1 MDYVI
6 YTVGNAQFLG
16 AIFNGVAAI
25 TTSNSFTTLIS
36 IGMLFGVLYCCWEC
50 VMNGT
55 RAFNLQHMLVAIA
68 VYLCMFGPT
77 RTVIIQDVYN
87 NNTGDVVVDNIPLGV
102 AASGSIVS
110 RIGYNI
116 CVLIETAYHPAETVA
131 TVYQGGFAEPLRIL
145 NQFRTFDFGPE
156 VMKAINEKL
165 GKYTPYNSSKA
176 VLSDYRQA
184 VSNYVRDCT
193 YPEIQ
198 MGHKSIDEIKTA
210 KADAS
215 PLKSNSTAL
224 HTYLPI
230 ARTSGNSDSQTFS
243 CSAGYDVL
251 TSVFND
257 VFSDTSVT
265 NAMAKGIGGSL
276 LKNAG
281 SLDNIDQSLK
291 SLGLVGTSA
300 QQMTKNRIVN
310 SVLDAAASGHYK
322 TMQDS
327 ATAIA
332 TMSAIDQRNI
342 QWASEGT
349 MFTQSMHALMTFIEG
364 FVYAIMPIMAF
375 VFVMGAMGMR
385 IVGKYF
391 QIILWIQL
399 WYPIMAIVNLYVMS
413 STKNALQ
420 PYATSNSYY
429 FLDKVFSEVETH
441 IGVAG
446 LMLGAT
452 PMLALLI
459 ITGSSMAFTAIAG
472 RMGGQDHFNEKN
484 IQPDALNVAP
494 LSQIQSTAY
503 TNLGQGTRISGA
515 EGHIPTIATGE
526 ISQKTLSSAEERMR
540 TRTDAATE
548 AFQNSVGKGVSIGT
562 AGQIQREIG
571 ATVQG
576 SDVYKTAQ
584 KTDLAKEFA
593 SKYATNDSIN
603 HDMSGNFANL
613 LSGRLTLKGIGG
625 GPAWEWRDST
635 GQLHSESTEKSHL
648 GKQMAQFSKEHSAA
662 LSTAV
667 NEGQKRAFSKTYEGK
682 SMSSLSRNLGQ
693 AFSDSASA
701 GEKYSE
707 VASQAKH
714 VGMNTNTALD
724 QHTTQIWNKAN
735 TAEVSPLLHNLFRNR
750 IPNDEKLAQFVN
762 HKGGF
767 YNEWKGNR
775 ADADEGKLMA
785 AVEYM
790 WTQGSDEDRLF
801 AMKLY
806 NAAEGKAISQDMSA
820 SKYENLPDVNTGNLR
835 SRAAG
840 VTTEAGQLK
849 DPTQEAEDG
858 LKNTKNAVDSGTQTV
873 QTLSGKTA
881 TGLYN
886 ETTPQVKGEYDANAN
901 ALEEEKV
908 LATEKSLWEST
919 AGSRLSGTQLVG
931 AKVNQAV
938 KDPNEAQKVFDA
950 AKLTNAQQRVA
961 HARANNRQPEQADLD
976 AIRTETAQIYDA
988 HFGKV
993 NPEDKQKVADR
1004 AERVKKSSDAIIANI
1019 LHGSVE
1025 NSATY
1030 ARITAFNESMLGEKL
1045 GEFQK
1050 SELRGSTYTPN
1061 SLQAIG
1067 KKAVSQDHLDAINRA
1082 RDSVLNDE
1090 ARVLGVGPKSLGESE
1105 QAKQIPK

>member
-1 MDYVI
+1 MEYVI

-50 VMNGT
+50 IMNGT
-55 RAFNLQHMLVAIA
+55 RAFNLQHMLVAICM
-68 VYLCMFGPT
+68 YLCMFGPT

-116 CVLIETAYHPAETVA
+116 CVLIETAYHPAEAVA

-165 GKYTPYNSSKA
+165 GKFTPYNGSKA

-184 VSNYVRDCT
+184 VSNYIRDCT

-243 CSAGYDVL
+243 CSAGYDTLV
-251 TSVFND
+251 SVFNE
-257 VFSDTSVT
+257 VFSDASVT

-276 LKNAG
+276 LKTAG
-281 SLDNIDQSLK
+281 TFDNLDQSL
-291 SLGLVGTSA
+291 SALGLTGINA
-300 QQMTKNRIVN
+300 QQITKNRIVN

-349 MFTQSMHALMTFIEG
+349 MFTKSMHALMTFIEG

-420 PYATSNSYY
+420 PYATSSSFY

-484 IQPDALNVAP
+484 IQPDAINVGALNAVAP
-494 LSQIQSTAY
+494 YANTNVGQGARLTGTESFTPVLDISAAQSAATSMSKAQAMEASNTASRNLLSAQSDAASQMLQASTFRNTAAQLQSTDAQTYQAVASLTRKMGWGSGKDGSVTQEDVGRTATWLSGGLTVPFTSIGAGTKGELTNSLGVKMSYNAKEDISKDEAAAFSKMDSASLQKSVSAGFGKTVTTTDSKTLSAINSTTLGKNISESVKASETYAKTQSASNSIGADRKIQADTFANAIKPYLENGGNNFVRSAYQDAINDQSIPPERRQALARSAEIHTKFHGGDAVMGMAIAYTDFAMKKENNRMGDAQTMLHAAGISSFVGQNDYKFTPKSLEKVGSVEGVGYHGPEDVRGDVEKKIAGTSAEVKGVTGETEKLHGTTGGNPNTHFDNTKEEVKGIDAGNQSEIKEKTFQSIEDQIQNSIFRNASAAKGGFVGSKEFDQIAEKNLAGLNEEQIRYLKATRLLAVADALD
-503 TNLGQGTRISGA
+503 LGQENAPQSVRDAHKPELA
-515 EGHIPTIATGE
+515 EIALYNSVEQQYMNRYGNKFDEKIHRAEINKSFAGMKATLDSADIRKPASLTE
-526 ISQKTLSSAEERMR
+526 ISQ
-540 TRTDAATE
+540 
-548 AFQNSVGKGVSIGT
+548 F
-562 AGQIQREIG
+562 
-571 ATVQG
+571 
-576 SDVYKTAQ
+576 
-584 KTDLAKEFA
+584 
-593 SKYATNDSIN
+593 
-603 HDMSGNFANL
+603 
-613 LSGRLTLKGIGG
+613 
-625 GPAWEWRDST
+625 
-635 GQLHSESTEKSHL
+635 
-648 GKQMAQFSKEHSAA
+648 
-662 LSTAV
+662 
-667 NEGQKRAFSKTYEGK
+667 
-682 SMSSLSRNLGQ
+682 
-693 AFSDSASA
+693 
-701 GEKYSE
+701 
-707 VASQAKH
+707 
-714 VGMNTNTALD
+714 
-724 QHTTQIWNKAN
+724 
-735 TAEVSPLLHNLFRNR
+735 NR
-750 IPNDEKLAQFVN
+750 
-762 HKGGF
+762 
-767 YNEWKGNR
+767 
-775 ADADEGKLMA
+775 
-785 AVEYM
+785 
-790 WTQGSDEDRLF
+790 S
-801 AMKLY
+801 
-806 NAAEGKAISQDMSA
+806 
-820 SKYENLPDVNTGNLR
+820 
-835 SRAAG
+835 
-840 VTTEAGQLK
+840 
-849 DPTQEAEDG
+849 
-858 LKNTKNAVDSGTQTV
+858 
-873 QTLSGKTA
+873 
-881 TGLYN
+881 
-886 ETTPQVKGEYDANAN
+886 
-901 ALEEEKV
+901 
-908 LATEKSLWEST
+908 
-919 AGSRLSGTQLVG
+919 
-931 AKVNQAV
+931 
-938 KDPNEAQKVFDA
+938 
-950 AKLTNAQQRVA
+950 
-961 HARANNRQPEQADLD
+961 
-976 AIRTETAQIYDA
+976 
-988 HFGKV
+988 
-993 NPEDKQKVADR
+993 VAD
-1004 AERVKKSSDAIIANI
+1004 K
-1019 LHGSVE
+1019 
-1025 NSATY
+1025 
-1030 ARITAFNESMLGEKL
+1030 
-1045 GEFQK
+1045 
-1050 SELRGSTYTPN
+1050 
-1061 SLQAIG
+1061 
-1067 KKAVSQDHLDAINRA
+1067 
-1082 RDSVLNDE
+1082 
-1090 ARVLGVGPKSLGESE
+1090 
-1105 QAKQIPK
+1105 